1 MKATKKTIEILK
13 AQVKADTEGAQRITK
28 NISSLPR
35 VEETSAQR
43 ESLWQEKRSGRF
55 DRRHRLLAYA
65 MAKGM
70 PYAVVEAKCETPP
83 CEYRIW
89 QFLRPAVED
98 IDRVHWSRERIES
111 WIAGRMAQ
119 KAA

>member
-13 AQVKADTEGAQRITK
+13 AQVKADTAGAQRITK
-28 NISSLPR
+28 AISKLPR

-43 ESLWQEKRSGRF
+43 ESLWSEKRSGRF

-65 MAKGM
+65 MARGV
-70 PYAVVEAKCETPP
+70 PYLAVEPKCDTPP
-83 CEYRIW
+83 SEYRIW
-89 QFLRPAVED
+89 QLLRPAVED

-111 WIAGRMAQ
+111 WIAGRIVE